1 MILTANFS
9 GSIGTPVPAPN
20 AMREVVPRSNKL
32 SHALAHGHEFR
43 VLCLLGKSFQHGNSR
58 GCSRA
63 ASHGEHVFH
72 VGVRKLADQY
82 SDEEVDLRPYGI
94 KLPELSEVLFSQW
107 YAEFW
112 RLDRL
117 RVAHAFLSLSIR
129 HDLTTARRRLPSLV
143 ASRACGRA

>member
-1 MILTANFS
+1 VGSCWLKPDQLAKQPYSTINARAETIRTAP
-9 GSIGTPVPAPN
+9 T
-20 AMREVVPRSNKL
+20 
-32 SHALAHGHEFR
+32 
-43 VLCLLGKSFQHGNSR
+43 
-58 GCSRA
+58 
-63 ASHGEHVFH
+63 
-72 VGVRKLADQY
+72 
-82 SDEEVDLRPYGI
+82 YGI

-112 RLDRL
+112 RLDRF